1 MTFISY
7 IESMG
12 QNVFEIHIFI
22 LRPNMQISVGLHLFL
37 TGENFNILKNK
48 NKKQVKDYWFNVIQG
63 NNKVMSYPVNT
74 HYIGCIKWSTQVSIY
89 AYI

>member
-48 NKKQVKDYWFNVIQG
+48 NKKQVKDY
-63 NNKVMSYPVNT
+63 
-74 HYIGCIKWSTQVSIY
+74 
-89 AYI
+89 